1 MLPLPQLGVVAACY
15 AALAVAARIARPVCL
30 QVRRIGVWLVILFA
44 LDWAFVGLPF
54 AVLITFRLALLA
66 TAFTV
71 FAATTT
77 AEELQSA
84 LERMGIPAR
93 LCFTLATTYRSLGL
107 LEAEWRGILEAQQAR
122 GIIAAPGWRAWRTN
136 LPHAVALLVPAVVL
150 ATQRAWS
157 MTEAAAA
164 RGVESPL
171 RRPAGVPHLGWID
184 HVLLAA
190 AAGILIGLAA
200 CR

>member
-15 AALAVAARIARPVCL
+15 AVLAVAARIARPVL
-30 QVRRIGVWLVILFA
+30 LHVRRIGVLLVILFA
-44 LDWAFVGLPF
+44 LDWAFIGLPF
-54 AVLITFRLALLA
+54 AVLITLRLVLLA

-84 LERMGIPAR
+84 LERMGVPAR

-107 LEAEWRGILEAQQAR
+107 LETEWRGILEAQQAR
-122 GIIAAPGWRAWRTN
+122 GIVTPPGWRAWRAN
-136 LPHAVALLVPAVVL
+136 LAHPVALLVPAVVL

-164 RGVESPL
+164 RGAESPL
-171 RRPAGVPHLGWID
+171 RRPAGVSRLGWVD

-190 AAGILIGLAA
+190 ATGMLIGLAA

>member
-15 AALAVAARIARPVCL
+15 VALAVAARIARPVFL
-30 QVRRIGVWLVILFA
+30 QVRRIGVLLVILFA
-44 LDWAFVGLPF
+44 LDWAFIGLPF
-54 AVLITFRLALLA
+54 AVLITLRLVLLA

-107 LEAEWRGILEAQQAR
+107 LETEWRGILEAQQAR

-136 LPHAVALLVPAVVL
+136 LARAVALLVPAVVL
-150 ATQRAWS
+150 AAQRAWS
-157 MTEAAAA
+157 ITEAAAA

-171 RRPAGVPHLGWID
+171 RRPAAAARLSWMD
-184 HVLLAA
+184 RALLAA
-190 AAGILIGLAA
+190 AAGLLLGLAA